1 MRPHNDIFQ
10 QGNDSCFRGRK
21 EVIRKPSKQE
31 SQKACSVRRKI
42 KMIEMGRSLGLT
54 PADLGAE

>member
-21 EVIRKPSKQE
+21 EVQRKPNQQE
-31 SQKACSVRRKI
+31 SQEACRVRRRI
-42 KMIEMGRSLGLT
+42 EMIEMARSLGLT
-54 PADLGAE
+54 PADLGVQ

>member
-21 EVIRKPSKQE
+21 EVTRKPSKQE
-31 SQKACSVRRKI
+31 SLKTNRVRRRI
-42 KMIEMGRSLGLT
+42 EAIEMGRELGLT
-54 PADLGAE
+54 PADLGL